1 MEDELLPEEEG
12 DDELPEDPTLLL
24 SQLEQLS
31 LQAGPATALLQ
42 VGQNWLQG
50 RTSADAVRERLAQL
64 EVQLQDQAED
74 PLVSSQL
81 DRLEEGLKDGLN
93 DQVLYALLGLG
104 TQLKPSF

>member
-12 DDELPEDPTLLL
+12 DDELPEDQNLLL
-24 SQLEQLS
+24 SQLQQLS
-31 LQAGPATALLQ
+31 LQAGPVAALLK

-50 RTSADAVRERLAQL
+50 NSSADEVRQRLTQL
-64 EVQLQDQAED
+64 EIQLQDRCED

-81 DRLEEGLKDGLN
+81 DRIEEGLKDGLN

-104 TQLKPSF
+104 TQLKPV